1 MKKDTNKHTKRLTL
15 TITKI
20 IIYEI
25 WQFRN
30 QIKYDKIML
39 NTKTII
45 KKINKYIVTILDA
58 CYKKHKIEN
67 TLIEFNDLF
76 CIHNATATLQN
87 KKLKLLTTL
96 SSH

>member
-1 MKKDTNKHTKRLTL
+1 
-15 TITKI
+15 
-20 IIYEI
+20 
-25 WQFRN
+25 
-30 QIKYDKIML
+30 ML
-39 NTKTII
+39 AT
-45 KKINKYIVTILDA
+45 
-58 CYKKHKIEN
+58 KKHKIEN